1 MQAKKEKIDELST
14 MAGGNVTSGAVTG
27 DELEENTNE
36 TQSSKKLRIMVREAI
51 KLYAQKKNKLSKNV
65 VFEEK
70 IRQFIRSKLLAEK
83 QSKETP
89 PGTTLE
95 GIMRTLLNNIIPQL
109 RIQYMQ
115 LQSNDEER
123 QGFKDYFYN
132 AVDQI
137 SDLTKDQRDAEEQE
151 VEVELEEEKIT
162 VKKSEDPDFISGVDD
177 GDEQSEEE
185 STPEEKDSRKD
196 ISSFFERGQNFGE
209 KAFMAIKDRIQ
220 DVVASQIV
228 PEEYPEF
235 ERVLNANLQAWFKIW
250 DQNRTKSDTSQL
262 EIPDEPV
269 EPLETG
275 GENELLDQEPVDQEA
290 QPTEEPAEIPAEEPA
305 EEPAA

>member
-1 MQAKKEKIDELST
+1 MQAKKVKIDELST
-14 MAGGNVTSGAVTG
+14 MAGGSVTSGAVTG
-27 DELEENTNE
+27 DELEEDTKE

-51 KLYAQKKNKLSKNV
+51 KLYAQKKNKLSKNAM
-65 VFEEK
+65 FEEK

-89 PGTTLE
+89 PGSTLE

-137 SDLTKDQRDAEEQE
+137 SDLTKDQRDAEEEE
-151 VEVELEEEKIT
+151 VEIELEEEKIT
-162 VKKSEDPDFISGVDD
+162 VKKSDDPDFIGGVDD

-220 DVVASQIV
+220 DVVASQLV
-228 PEEYPEF
+228 PDEYPEF

-250 DQNRTKSDTSQL
+250 DQNRTKTDTSQL

-275 GENELLDQEPVDQEA
+275 GENELLDQEPVDQEM
-290 QPTEEPAEIPAEEPA
+290 QPAEEPA
-305 EEPAA
+305 EEPIEEPAV